1 MLSARHLFLL
11 TLAGLLTLPAVPQA
25 APAPAQAP
33 AGQSTTIQAETRLV
47 QVPVLVTQGSGSAV
61 AGLKVGDFTLTD
73 NGKPQAITVFEEVDT
88 GNARLERVVPP
99 AGVYGNLF
107 EGSPQPARLT
117 IIVLDLINTP
127 FADQA
132 YARQQIIRYLARK
145 VQGNEPTALISI
157 GRSGTHVIHDFTS
170 DTNLLLRALQK
181 MSGEI
186 PFTQSGQVETSG
198 APAGPSG
205 DITDARIAAEI
216 DKVNAGIS
224 DSLDSTH
231 RLQERIAIYKTLESF
246 QHVAQAFAA
255 VPGRKSLMW
264 VTAAFPFYLDPN
276 SGTMTASSVFARG
289 DSQSQFLG
297 GSGMDRSG
305 NLPALP
311 SGTSLAT
318 GIDLTDMAP
327 VFERTF
333 QMLSNASIAVYP
345 IDARG
350 LMTFFPDAS
359 SSSDAAATM
368 AAINRAEFE
377 SSRDTM
383 TNFAEMTG
391 GRAFYNTNDLAT
403 ALDKASSESSHYYM
417 LGYYLPKD
425 AKVGWHKLKVKV
437 DRGGVSVRE
446 RSGFFV
452 LASKPGEKQ
461 EGSQDLAMALSSPL
475 DYTALPMVVRWA
487 GAPTAAGAKKDV
499 PFLVILP
506 PAGLPV
512 DESDNNHV
520 DVEFIAVARTPDGKN
535 AATFDQEVTANL
547 KPEVLAKFKAEGLR
561 YGNKLQLAPGEYA
574 VRFVVRDRIS
584 GRMGSVTAPLQVP

>member
-1 MLSARHLFLL
+1 MFSSRRFLL
-11 TLAGLLTLPAVPQA
+11 LALVALLTLPAVPQA
-25 APAPAQAP
+25 APAPAQAGGAP
-33 AGQSTTIQAETRLV
+33 GGTVIRTETRLV
-47 QVPVLVTQGSGSAV
+47 QVPVLVTQGSGSTV
-61 AGLKVGDFTLTD
+61 GGLKVADFTLTD
-73 NGKPQAITVFEEVDT
+73 NGKPQAISVFEEVDT
-88 GNARLERVVPP
+88 ASARLQRVVPP

-107 EGSPQPARLT
+107 ETAQQPARLT

-145 VQGNEPTALISI
+145 VQVNEPTALITI

-170 DTNLLLRALQK
+170 DTGLLVKALQK

-186 PFTQSGQVETSG
+186 PAVQQVGSVAVPAVGVESG
-198 APAGPSG
+198 A
-205 DITDARIAAEI
+205 DARVAAEI
-216 DKVNAGIS
+216 ATINAGIS
-224 DSLDSTH
+224 DSLESS
-231 RLQERIAIYKTLESF
+231 RRFEQRIAIYKTLESF

-276 SGTMTASSVFARG
+276 SGSMTASSVFAHG

-297 GSGMDRSG
+297 GTGMDSSG
-305 NLPALP
+305 NLPSLP
-311 SGTSLAT
+311 SGQSLAT
-318 GIDLTDMAP
+318 GLDLRDLIP

-333 QMLSNASIAVYP
+333 QMLSNANIAVYP

-359 SSSDAAATM
+359 SSSEAAATI

-383 TNFAEMTG
+383 SNFADMTG
-391 GRAFYNTNDLAT
+391 GRAFYNTNDLAS
-403 ALDKASSESSHYYM
+403 ALDKASAESAHYYL

-425 AKVGWHKLKVKV
+425 AKPGWHKLKVKV

-446 RSGFFV
+446 RAGFYV
-452 LASKPGEKQ
+452 LASKSGEKQ
-461 EGSQDLAMALSSPL
+461 EASQDVAMALSSPL

-487 GAPTAAGAKKDV
+487 GPPTAAGGKKDV

-506 PAGLPV
+506 PAGIPV

-535 AATFDQEVTANL
+535 AATFDQEITANL
-547 KPEVLAKFKAEGLR
+547 KPEALAKFKVEGLR

>member
-1 MLSARHLFLL
+1 MSVFSRLLSLL
-11 TLAGLLTLPAVPQA
+11 VFAALAFSVWAQTT
-25 APAPAQAP
+25 PAPAAQT
-33 AGQSTTIQAETRLV
+33 AGQPATVIKSETNLV
-47 QVPVLVTQGSGSAV
+47 QVPVLVTQGAGAPVS
-61 AGLKVGDFTLTD
+61 GLKAADFTLTD
-73 NGKPQAITVFEEVDT
+73 NGKPQAITVFEEVGT
-88 GNARLERVVPP
+88 GNALLQRVAPP

-107 EGSPQPARLT
+107 ESAPQPARLT
-117 IIVLDLINTP
+117 IIVVDLINTP

-132 YARQQIIRYLARK
+132 YARQQIVHYLARK
-145 VQGNEPTALISI
+145 VNKSEPTALIAI

-170 DTNLLLRALQK
+170 DTSLLVRALQK

-186 PFTQSGQVETSG
+186 PVVQPVGAIAMPSVGVES
-198 APAGPSG
+198 ASDAGV
-205 DITDARIAAEI
+205 AAE
-216 DKVNAGIS
+216 VATVTAGIS
-224 DSLDSTH
+224 DT
-231 RLQERIAIYKTLESF
+231 LQSSQRFEQRIAIYKTLESF

-276 SGTMTASSVFARG
+276 SGSMTASSVFAKG
-289 DSQSQFLG
+289 NSEAQFLG
-297 GSGMDRSG
+297 GSGMDSSG
-305 NLPALP
+305 GLPSLP
-311 SGTSLAT
+311 SGQSLAT
-318 GIDLTDMAP
+318 GLDLRDLIP

-333 QMLSNASIAVYP
+333 QMLGNANIAVYP

-359 SSSDAAATM
+359 SSSEAAATI

-383 TNFAEMTG
+383 SNFADMTG

-403 ALDKASSESSHYYM
+403 ALDKASSESTHYYM

-425 AKVGWHKLKVKV
+425 AKPGWHKLKVKL
-437 DRGGVSVRE
+437 DRGGITVRE
-446 RSGFFV
+446 RSGFYV

-461 EGSQDLAMALSSPL
+461 EAAQDVAMALSSPL
-475 DYTALPMVVRWA
+475 DYTAQPMVVRWA
-487 GAPTAAGAKKDV
+487 GTPTPAGAKKDV

-506 PAGLPV
+506 PAGIPV

-535 AATFDQEVTANL
+535 AATFDQEITANL
-547 KPEVLAKFKAEGLR
+547 KPDALAKFKVEGLR
-561 YGNKLQLAPGEYA
+561 YGNKLQLPPGEYA

>member
-1 MLSARHLFLL
+1 MLSSRHLLL
-11 TLAGLLTLPAVPQA
+11 LALAGLLTLPAVPQA

-33 AGQSTTIQAETRLV
+33 AGQAITIRTETRLV
-47 QVPVLVTQGSGSAV
+47 QVPVLVTQGSGSTV

-73 NGKPQAITVFEEVDT
+73 NGKPQAISVFEEVDT
-88 GNARLERVVPP
+88 ANARLERVVPP

-107 EGSPQPARLT
+107 EGSKQPPRLT
-117 IIVLDLINTP
+117 IIVIDLINTP
-127 FADQA
+127 FADQS

-145 VQGNEPTALISI
+145 VQVNEPTALISI

-170 DTNLLLRALQK
+170 DTSLLVKALQK
-181 MSGEI
+181 MSGQIPVVQPVGEI
-186 PFTQSGQVETSG
+186 ALPSVGVQSG
-198 APAGPSG
+198 A
-205 DITDARIAAEI
+205 DARVAAEI
-216 DKVNAGIS
+216 ATVTAGIN
-224 DSLDSTH
+224 DT
-231 RLQERIAIYKTLESF
+231 LQNSQRFEQRIAIYKTLESF
-246 QHVAQAFAA
+246 QHVAQAFSA

-276 SGTMTASSVFARG
+276 SGSMTASSVFARG

-297 GSGMDRSG
+297 GSGMDNSG

-318 GIDLTDMAP
+318 GLDLRDLIP

-333 QMLSNASIAVYP
+333 QMLGNANIAVYP

-359 SSSDAAATM
+359 SSSEAAATI

-383 TNFAEMTG
+383 SNFADMTG
-391 GRAFYNTNDLAT
+391 GRAFYNTNDLAS
-403 ALDKASSESSHYYM
+403 ALDKASAESAHYYL

-425 AKVGWHKLKVKV
+425 AKPGWHKLKVRV

-446 RSGFFV
+446 RAGFYV

-461 EGSQDLAMALSSPL
+461 EASQDVAMALSSPL
-475 DYTALPMVVRWA
+475 DYTALPMVVRWT
-487 GAPTAAGAKKDV
+487 GAPAAAGAKKDV

-506 PAGLPV
+506 PANVPV

-535 AATFDQEVTANL
+535 AATFDQEISANL
-547 KPEVLAKFKAEGLR
+547 KPEVLAKLKAEGLR
-561 YGNKLQLAPGEYA
+561 YANKLQLAPGEYA